1 MARTASHAFGTPPL
15 LIADRIRPA
24 RVTDLLA
31 TPYGTAGAIVTFTAT
46 GDDSLSGQA
55 DHTELRR
62 STAPLDDQNFAGG
75 ILVNSAPPGPPG
87 TLVTYDLPLPPGGI
101 TWWFA
106 LRVRDEAG
114 NLSAVSNSDSVTLPT
129 PPPTSIHD
137 LRVLAVTDTTATLTW
152 TVVGNSFGSQPVAHR
167 ISGSTAPLDSLNVDA
182 APLQLTIPS
191 NVLVGRAD
199 TVLVAPLTPGRRWRF
214 AVRGLFLTGDTT
226 AISNIAE
233 AVTPVG
239 GALAGHSGMAVAA
252 RPQPAATSVTIDW
265 QGDASG
271 TVQQYLVVY
280 DINGRERRRI
290 PLGSEP
296 GGSYNWDGRDGE
308 SRLLP
313 AGLYFIRLVSG
324 ARHAGSRVVFVR

>member
-1 MARTASHAFGTPPL
+1 VDIRRASFPL
-15 LIADRIRPA
+15 N
-24 RVTDLLA
+24 
-31 TPYGTAGAIVTFTAT
+31 
-46 GDDSLSGQA
+46 
-55 DHTELRR
+55 E
-62 STAPLDDQNFAGG
+62 QNFDQGLFVG
-75 ILVNSAPPGPPG
+75 LGSPLGPPG

-152 TVVGNSFGSQPVAHR
+152 TVVGNSLGSQPVAHR
-167 ISGSTAPLDSLNVDA
+167 ISGSTAPLDSSNVDA
-182 APLQLTIPS
+182 APLQRTTFSDLP
-191 NVLVGRAD
+191 VGRAD

-280 DINGRERRRI
+280 DISGRERRRI